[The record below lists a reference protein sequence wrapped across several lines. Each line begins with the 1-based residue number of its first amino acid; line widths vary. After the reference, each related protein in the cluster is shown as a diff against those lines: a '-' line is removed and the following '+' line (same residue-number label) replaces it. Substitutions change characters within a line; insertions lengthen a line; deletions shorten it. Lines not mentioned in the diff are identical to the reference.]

1 MQELPMQQ
9 LLICHGVWHTVP
21 CATVVTRAEART
33 LFTIIVTFGERV
45 QAAKKTSD
53 VEPSLATS
61 SSRRSA
67 NSAGPG
73 WQAVHR

>member
-9 LLICHGVWHTVP
+9 LLVCHGVWHTVP
-21 CATVVTRAEART
+21 YSTVVTRAEPRT
-33 LFTIIVTFGERV
+33 LFTIIVTFGERL
-45 QAAKKTSD
+45 QAAKKASD
-53 VEPSLATS
+53 VKPSLATS
-61 SSRRSA
+61 SFRRSA